1 MAVDSVAAIILK
13 MVEKR
18 VTRMGAAKIAYE
30 KAKQT
35 HPSIRKDVFQYNFKA
50 PPVDQ
55 DFTDD
60 SSTWLMY
67 HMLLSSHDFRI
78 QGFQEA

>member
-13 MVEKR
+13 MMEKR

-30 KAKQT
+30 RANQT
-35 HPSIRKDVFQYNFKA
+35 HPSKRTDVFQYNFKA
-50 PPVDQ
+50 HPVDQ